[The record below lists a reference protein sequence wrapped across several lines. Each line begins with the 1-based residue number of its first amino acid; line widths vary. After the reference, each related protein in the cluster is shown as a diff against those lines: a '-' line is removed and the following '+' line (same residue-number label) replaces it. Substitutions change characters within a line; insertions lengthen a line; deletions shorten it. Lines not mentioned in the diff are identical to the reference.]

1 MKLFRIYCGLDARG
15 LLTTE
20 QLRETALGL
29 ACDYFP
35 HGHTIIEATGR
46 WEQDNAPV
54 TEPTIIIEVLTDD
67 ENRARNLAGAYK
79 NLAFQ
84 EAVLITCQELDADFI

>member
-54 TEPTIIIEVLTDD
+54 TEPTIIIELLTDD

-84 EAVLITCQELDADFI
+84 EAVLITRQELDADFI